1 MTILAMILILAGI
14 ACFGLFY
21 KSINFFENI

>member
-1 MTILAMILILAGI
+1 MTTLAMILILAGI